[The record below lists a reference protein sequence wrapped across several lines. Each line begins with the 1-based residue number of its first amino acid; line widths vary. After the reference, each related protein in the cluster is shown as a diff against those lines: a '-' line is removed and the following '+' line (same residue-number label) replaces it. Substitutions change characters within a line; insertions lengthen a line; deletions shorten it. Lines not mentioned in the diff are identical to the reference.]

1 MNLREVVIMAFVSAG
16 LLCLLAWKLMQIVNF
31 PVYGQ

>member
-1 MNLREVVIMAFVSAG
+1 MDLREVVIVAFVAAG
-16 LLCLLAWKLMQIVNF
+16 LLCLLAWKLINIVNF